1 MGGHPHIVALLRGLR
16 LSVVSRVSSR
26 QRRENRMRR
35 VSVPIL
41 GIGAL
46 GLVKT
51 ADAVTT
57 VLGLTRLPGAIEQ
70 NPLVAASISSLGLG
84 PGLGAVIIGSVIL
97 VTVVTEIVGVAV
109 AEPTDGGETRRLI
122 RFVGFGSAVL
132 CSLVPVVSN
141 TLVLL
146 DHGILL

>member
-1 MGGHPHIVALLRGLR
+1 ML
-16 LSVVSRVSSR
+16 
-26 QRRENRMRR
+26 
-35 VSVPIL
+35 IL
-41 GIGAL
+41 GIGSL

-70 NPLVAASISSLGLG
+70 NPLVAASINTFGPA

-97 VTVVTEIVGVAV
+97 VTVVTEAVGAVVAD
-109 AEPTDGGETRRLI
+109 PTDSGETRRLI

-141 TLVLL
+141 ILVLL
-146 DHGILL
+146 NHGVLP